1 MGLLSRVLRRSHP
14 IQVLTL
20 TIIYLASA
28 RFGLLFAT
36 VQDAVTLVWPPSGIA
51 LAAVLLFGPRL
62 LPGVFAGA
70 FLVNLLSTGAVV
82 FALGAG
88 VGNTL
93 AAAFGLYLLRT
104 FDFKT
109 ALAHVRDIIVLVVL
123 GAGLS
128 PLVSAL
134 IGTVSLFVTRLATNG
149 DAPLIM
155 GTWWMGDAMG
165 ILLITPLILIWWA
178 LPPPTWR
185 WRRIVEVG
193 LLLSSL
199 LVASGLAFHMRFP
212 SIRLYPLTYLIF
224 PFIIWSAFR
233 FGPRVNSVVNVLV
246 AGMAIIGVTWQA
258 GPFIGQTVGESLL
271 LLWSYAATVTVTSL
285 LLATALRERK
295 QADDARRESETR
307 YKIISSLISDYAY
320 AFNVAPDGKVS
331 GEWVSGSLTR
341 ITGYTEEELFEL
353 GQVDL
358 YRPDYHEQVIRDVEA
373 VVAGQEVTAEYAII
387 SKSGETRWLRIYRHP
402 VWDETEK
409 RVVRFYGVAQN
420 ITAQKQAETMT
431 LERGRLITVLK
442 KEQEWNAAIQRMMKV
457 FSHELRTPL
466 AVIASASDMLNRY
479 HAKLTPEGRRERL
492 DTIQTQVRRVNEILE
507 DVVQV
512 VQGAFNRSGFQ
523 PGVMNLEHLCQVMI
537 AELQVTIGAKHRMVF
552 STDGQIRQMY
562 ADENL
567 ITRILVN
574 LLSNAI
580 KYSPQGSEIR
590 IALQRVDDGAQR
602 GAQITVS
609 DQGNGIAPEDQG
621 HIFEP
626 FYRTKDVGEITG
638 TGLGL
643 NIVKDCVDLHGG
655 RVTVDST
662 LGCGSTF
669 TIWLPLATEPAEM
682 PI

>member
-1 MGLLSRVLRRSHP
+1 MNFVQNMGPLRRSYP
-14 IQVLTL
+14 FQVLLL
-20 TIIYLASA
+20 TVIYLATA

-36 VQDAVTLVWPPSGIA
+36 VQDTVTLVWPPSGIA
-51 LAAVLLFGPRL
+51 IAAVVLFGPRL
-62 LPGVFAGA
+62 LPGIFLGA
-70 FLVNLLSTGAVV
+70 FLVNMTSTGDAV

-88 VGNTL
+88 AGNTL

-109 ALAHVRDIIVLVVL
+109 ALSRVRDVIILVVL
-123 GAGLS
+123 GAGMS

-134 IGTVSLFVTRLATNG
+134 IGCISVILAG
-149 DAPLIM
+149 LAASADAPLIVA
-155 GTWWMGDAMG
+155 TWWMGDAMG
-165 ILLITPLILIWWA
+165 ILLVTPLILIWRG
-178 LPPPTWR
+178 LPAPTWR
-185 WRRIVEVG
+185 RRRLVEVG
-193 LLLSSL
+193 LLLGSV
-199 LVASGLAFHMRFP
+199 LVASGLAFHTRFP
-212 SIRLYPLTYLIF
+212 SIQSYPLTYLIV
-224 PFIIWSAFR
+224 PFIVWAAFR
-233 FGPRVNSVVNVLV
+233 FGPRVNSVINVLV
-246 AGMAIIGVTWQA
+246 AGMAIIGVTGQV
-258 GPFIGQTVGESLL
+258 GPFLGQTMGESLL
-271 LLWSYAATVTVTSL
+271 LLWSYVATITATSL

-307 YKIISSLISDYAY
+307 YKIVSSLISDYAY
-320 AFNVAPDGKVS
+320 AFTVAPDGKVR
-331 GEWVSGSLTR
+331 GEWASGSYTSM
-341 ITGYTEEELFEL
+341 TGYTQDELFSL
-353 GQVDL
+353 GAVDL
-358 YRPDYHEQVIRDVEA
+358 YRPEYREQVLRDVET
-373 VVAGQEVTAEYAII
+373 VVSGQEVTAEYEIQ
-387 SKSGETRWLRIYRHP
+387 SKSGETRWVRIYRRP
-402 VWDETEK
+402 IWDAVEK

-431 LERGRLITVLK
+431 LERERLITVLK

-466 AVIASASDMLNRY
+466 AIITTASDMLGRY
-479 HAKLTPEGRRERL
+479 HDQLTPEGRHDRL
-492 DTIQTQVRRVNEILE
+492 ASIQAQVRRVNEILE

-523 PGVMNLEHLCQVMI
+523 PGMINLEHLCQVMI

-552 STDGQIRQMY
+552 FTDGQVRQMY

-567 ITRILVN
+567 VTRILVN

-590 IALQRVDDGAQR
+590 IGLCLADHGAQLSVTDE
-602 GAQITVS
+602 GGGIS
-609 DQGNGIAPEDQG
+609 DDDQE

-626 FYRTKDVGEITG
+626 FFRTEDVGDISG

-655 RVTVDST
+655 KIMVDSA
-662 LGCGSTF
+662 LGHGSTF
-669 TIWLPLATEPAEM
+669 TIWLPLATEPAET